1 LGCEKWDV
9 KAHTS
14 NLSLPIAQIK
24 DGGTMSVFKGPAHIG
39 IHTRDMERS
48 KAFYIENLGF
58 KLEHEARLEKPGNQ
72 WVNLSFLRLGSML
85 VELIEPSDK
94 TKAGQGQGGSINH
107 IAVEVKGIGDTV
119 KTLKEK
125 GIEMETEQPNS
136 IPHLFNGVK
145 TAFFKGPSGERIELV
160 EYTEV

>member
-1 LGCEKWDV
+1 MGCSS
-9 KAHTS
+9 HFQPLTS
-14 NLSLPIAQIK
+14 HSTN
-24 DGGTMSVFKGPAHIG
+24 KGRWYNVSIQRACPYRYSYQG
-39 IHTRDMERS
+39 YGKV

-107 IAVEVKGIGDTV
+107 IAVEVKGIGDIV

-145 TAFFKGPSGERIELV
+145 TAFSKGPSGKE
-160 EYTEV
+160 